1 VDVVGH
7 LDLEFIDDCV
17 GVLLEDTNLD
27 IEISGPVDYLNIV
40 IDLELDLEFKDKL
53 SESNDQFLSSD
64 FDFFF
69 VLDDED

>member
-1 VDVVGH
+1 MDVVGH

>member
-1 VDVVGH
+1 VVGH